1 MNYVEITSIRPSV
14 RVLIP
19 EVKPFFLGG
28 GGLFMK
34 SGTGRLCKK
43 LSKISGHSNCHGLR
57 NDVNELLPNAS
68 SYFLT
73 GLVGNR

>member
-28 GGLFMK
+28 GPFHEIWYRTSLQK
-34 SGTGRLCKK
+34 V
-43 LSKISGHSNCHGLR
+43 I
-57 NDVNELLPNAS
+57 
-68 SYFLT
+68 
-73 GLVGNR
+73 